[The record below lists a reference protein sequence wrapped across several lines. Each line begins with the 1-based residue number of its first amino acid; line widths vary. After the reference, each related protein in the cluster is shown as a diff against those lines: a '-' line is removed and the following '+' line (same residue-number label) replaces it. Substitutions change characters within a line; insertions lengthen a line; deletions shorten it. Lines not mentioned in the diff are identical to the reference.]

1 MQKDSYYSIFS
12 TEICNLLAKFRIKFC
27 KKNQKY
33 QRQRKTKG
41 LVQNK
46 LVGIDIQTNMKH
58 TGRGKT
64 QANLKHFVQEGHFL
78 THFIGQK
85 YTLTG

>member
-1 MQKDSYYSIFS
+1 MQKDSCKSIFS
-12 TEICNLLAKFRIKFC
+12 TEFGNFVAQLWMKFC

-33 QRQRKTKG
+33 QRQQKTKG

-46 LVGIDIQTNMKH
+46 LVDIDIQTNMKH

-64 QANLKHFVQEGHFL
+64 QVN
-78 THFIGQK
+78 
-85 YTLTG
+85 

>member
-12 TEICNLLAKFRIKFC
+12 TEICNLLAKFGILFC

-46 LVGIDIQTNMKH
+46 LVGIDIQINMKH

-64 QANLKHFVQEGHFL
+64 QANLKRFVQEGHFL
-78 THFIGQK
+78 TLFTGQK
-85 YTLTG
+85 YTLSG

>member
-1 MQKDSYYSIFS
+1 MQKDSYKSIFS
-12 TEICNLLAKFRIKFC
+12 TEICNFLAKFRIDFC
-27 KKNQKY
+27 KKNQKC

-46 LVGIDIQTNMKH
+46 LVGNDIQTNMKH

-64 QANLKHFVQEGHFL
+64 QANLKLFVQEGHFL
-78 THFIGQK
+78 TLFIGQK
-85 YTLTG
+85 CTLSG

>member
-58 TGRGKT
+58 TSCGKT
-64 QANLKHFVQEGHFL
+64 QANLKLFVQEGHFL

-85 YTLTG
+85 YKLTG

>member
-1 MQKDSYYSIFS
+1 MQKDSYKSISS
-12 TEICNLLAKFRIKFC
+12 TEIGNFLAQFWMKLS

-46 LVGIDIQTNMKH
+46 LVGNDIQTNMKH
-58 TGRGKT
+58 TGCGKT
-64 QANLKHFVQEGHFL
+64 QAN
-78 THFIGQK
+78 
-85 YTLTG
+85 

>member
-1 MQKDSYYSIFS
+1 MQKDSYKSISS
-12 TEICNLLAKFRIKFC
+12 TEIGNFLAQFWMKLS

-64 QANLKHFVQEGHFL
+64 QANLKLFVQEGHFL
-78 THFIGQK
+78 TLFRGQK
-85 YTLTG
+85 CTLSG

>member
-1 MQKDSYYSIFS
+1 MKFS
-12 TEICNLLAKFRIKFC
+12 
-27 KKNQKY
+27 KKNQKC

-46 LVGIDIQTNMKH
+46 LVGIDIQINMKH
-58 TGRGKT
+58 SGRGNT
-64 QANLKHFVQEGHFL
+64 QANLKLFVQEGHIL

-85 YTLTG
+85 YKLTG

>member
-1 MQKDSYYSIFS
+1 MRKDSYKSIFS
-12 TEICNLLAKFRIKFC
+12 TKFGNFLAQFWMKFC

-64 QANLKHFVQEGHFL
+64 QANLKLFVQEGHFL